1 MEYVFTVTVSKGSQ
15 GGPAWSQYRSDI
27 ASCSVST
34 FFQDTPL
41 VSINPKVGF
50 HGSTIFHQAKC
61 AATKH
66 PSSTCAAW
74 AAQLAGL
81 VVRCAE
87 LRRHHGPLELVSR
100 RRLLVFRPFGFAGA
114 FVCCLQ
120 ETRRK
125 YNPSS
130 RLVLYGCAAASVDDR
145 CSNSTVAGF
154 NFEWDQVPFIPHTIL
169 LPCKPPCTRKEIEKT
184 SGM

>member
-1 MEYVFTVTVSKGSQ
+1 MV
-15 GGPAWSQYRSDI
+15 
-27 ASCSVST
+27 SVSERYRLVFRVDVLPRHT
-34 FFQDTPL
+34 TGVHKPQGRLPWEYHIPPSQVRDIGDETPL
-41 VSINPKVGF
+41 PARV
-50 HGSTIFHQAKC
+50 
-61 AATKH
+61 
-66 PSSTCAAW
+66 
-74 AAQLAGL
+74 AQLAGL

-87 LRRHHGPLELVSR
+87 LRRHHGPLGLVSR
-100 RRLLVFRPFGFAGA
+100 RRLLVYRPFGFAGA
-114 FVCCLQ
+114 FVCCSQ

-154 NFEWDQVPFIPHTIL
+154 NFEWDQVPFIPYTIL
-169 LPCKPPCTRKEIEKT
+169 LPCKPPCTWKEIEKT